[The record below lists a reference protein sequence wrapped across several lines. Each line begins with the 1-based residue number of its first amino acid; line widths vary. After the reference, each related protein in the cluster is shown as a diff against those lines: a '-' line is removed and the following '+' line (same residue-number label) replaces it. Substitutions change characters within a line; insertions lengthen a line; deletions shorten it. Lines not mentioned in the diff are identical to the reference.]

1 MKIGEIA
8 KTAYIM
14 IVQNLPVFDNC
25 KDCKHKN
32 LLVAAI
38 QNLLQHVSILIRVAP
53 AVLQF
58 RKWTWCKFHKE
69 KLHPTFVRLVH
80 ASRLTSEFEDLMR
93 LMLNIRMVHTSKDEW
108 CRLVGPKIP
117 GWYEWYRFRE
127 ILIWLFSNIW
137 LFSLEIAIYWRNSP
151 NLEYKMLAKY
161 CQNSIRSKEFQDYRR
176 IAYFF
181 IKYMLVWN

>member
-1 MKIGEIA
+1 
-8 KTAYIM
+8 M
-14 IVQNLPVFDNC
+14 ILKNLPVFDNC

-53 AVLQF
+53 VVLQF

-69 KLHPTFVRLVH
+69 KLHPIFERLVH

-93 LMLNIRMVHTSKDEW
+93 LMLNIHMVHTSKDEW
-108 CRLVGPKIP
+108 CRLVGPEIP
-117 GWYEWYRFRE
+117 GWYELYRFRE
-127 ILIWLFSNIW
+127 ILIWVFSIMGIMPTI
-137 LFSLEIAIYWRNSP
+137 LTRNSP